1 MENANRM
8 KTGFKFCFS
17 YRNLRYLFMYQLKIC
32 VCVYIICV
40 VFMFKGTYHKEVT
53 AMLHIAICDD
63 QPRELEILN
72 EYITEYLTTHTL
84 EVEKQEFSH
93 PDHLLTAI
101 EGENFHLYILDI
113 VMPMVSGLELGK
125 EIRRLDREAQIIY
138 TTTEPQ
144 FALQAYAANPIN
156 YLIKPLDKKQ
166 LFDTLA
172 LAFSKIDLTEEQSFT
187 VKTADSL
194 RVSKLSD
201 IACCEYCRHAVIVT
215 LTNGEEIVSRTI
227 RESFS
232 DYCLPILKDR
242 HFLQCHT
249 SFVINMRR
257 VERFAKDSFTLI
269 GGIMVPIA
277 AKQYPAVRD
286 HYMDYLMA
294 RERKIE

>member
-1 MENANRM
+1 M
-8 KTGFKFCFS
+8 
-17 YRNLRYLFMYQLKIC
+17 LR
-32 VCVYIICV
+32 
-40 VFMFKGTYHKEVT
+40 
-53 AMLHIAICDD
+53 IAICDD

-72 EYITEYLTTHTL
+72 EYVTEYLSTHKL
-84 EVEKQEFSH
+84 EAEKTEFAH
-93 PDHLLTAI
+93 PDQLLSAM
-101 EGENFHLYILDI
+101 EDENFHLYILDI

-138 TTTEPQ
+138 ATTEPQ

-156 YLIKPLDKKQ
+156 YLIKPVDKKQ

-172 LAFSKIDLTEEQSFT
+172 LALSKIDLTEEQSFT

-201 IACCEYCRHAVIVT
+201 IVCCEYCRHAVIVT

-257 VERFAKDSFTLI
+257 VERFAKDSFTLS
-269 GGIMVPIA
+269 GGKMVPIA
-277 AKQYPAVRD
+277 AKQYPTVRD

-294 RERKIE
+294 RGRTNE